1 MSNRNSISSSLSSSF
16 KSISRHDSQLSRKKD
31 RDSYFD
37 ENDDEPIYFVDQPSA
52 ALICKCC
59 EAVFRTGRGPLCP
72 QLKILKT
79 QCTIAVL
86 LFRSNK
92 YLERYF
98 SERPIRHFLMF
109 TWNCTKLLGPSMNG
123 VKSKKLIFQQIV
135 SIYFACHHFVTK

>member
-59 EAVFRTGRGPLCP
+59 EAVFRTGRGRLS
-72 QLKILKT
+72 QISHNL
-79 QCTIAVL
+79 
-86 LFRSNK
+86 
-92 YLERYF
+92 
-98 SERPIRHFLMF
+98 
-109 TWNCTKLLGPSMNG
+109 W
-123 VKSKKLIFQQIV
+123 LINDM
-135 SIYFACHHFVTK
+135 SHLWY

>member
-59 EAVFRTGRGPLCP
+59 EAVFRTGRGRLSL
-72 QLKILKT
+72 LKGPFQIG
-79 QCTIAVL
+79 
-86 LFRSNK
+86 RS
-92 YLERYF
+92 
-98 SERPIRHFLMF
+98 
-109 TWNCTKLLGPSMNG
+109 
-123 VKSKKLIFQQIV
+123 
-135 SIYFACHHFVTK
+135 